1 MNKLLTIVIPAYNM
15 EKYLKRCL
23 DSILC
28 EDIMEKV
35 EVFII
40 NDGSKDRTLEIA
52 KEYENRYPNYYHA
65 IDKPNGNYGSCMNK
79 GLSLAKG
86 KYFRTLDADDWFD
99 TPSFLKYLKELE
111 KTDADMLIS
120 EYVYF
125 YEDTQSTEIVKIT
138 DECKKNVDL
147 PFIKKNWNNSCFLR
161 LSKIWGLV
169 YKTSL
174 LKESGIKWDEGV
186 FYTDNEFDFWPLKL
200 VKTIRYIPIPV
211 YIYLIGR
218 EGQSVND
225 KVQERNYNS
234 YNIVANTMVDEFLK
248 VYDENSEVFPVQL
261 HFLNRVLNKLYIR
274 LLSFNFKHDDVINNM
289 NEKLMT
295 NPKIYKFFSDISQ
308 FHGIHYIEAFR
319 NNKLLLF
326 YCKCRFSFDKF
337 IYSLVTNKTIRR
349 LLGKK

>member
-28 EDIMEKV
+28 EEIMDKV

-40 NDGSKDRTLEIA
+40 NDGSKDKTLEIA
-52 KEYENRYPNYYHA
+52 REYEKKFPQYYHV

-79 GLSLAKG
+79 GLSLANG

-99 TPSFLKYLKELE
+99 TPSYIKYVEDLE

-120 EYVYF
+120 EYQYF
-125 YEDTQSTEIVKIT
+125 HEDTQKTETVKIT
-138 DECKKNVDL
+138 EECRKYEDL
-147 PFIKKNWNNSCFLR
+147 PFVKKNWDNTCFLD

-169 YKTSL
+169 YKTSI

-186 FYTDNEFDFWPLKL
+186 FYTDNEFNFWPLKL
-200 VKTIRYIPIPV
+200 IKTIRYIPIPI

-248 VYDENSEVFPVQL
+248 VYDEKTDVFQVQL
-261 HFLNRVLNKLYIR
+261 HFLNRVLRKLYIR
-274 LLSFNFKHDDVINNM
+274 LLSFNFKHNDIINNM
-289 NEKLMT
+289 NEKLMR
-295 NPKIYKFFSDISQ
+295 NPKIYNFFAESNL
-308 FHGIHYIEAFR
+308 FHGINFIEAFR
-319 NNKLLLF
+319 TNKLLLY
-326 YCKCRFSFDKF
+326 YCRCRFCYDKF
-337 IYSLVTNKTIRR
+337 IYRLATNKTFRR
-349 LLGKK
+349 ILGKK